1 MLHVHVYAYNF
12 YQMKSDIGN
21 KCTFINVYL
30 TYNSISAQHLA
41 IPKSFVFL
49 TTKPGFVP
57 VTDGG
62 GGVFTGIYDIRNITK
77 NLL

>member
-12 YQMKSDIGN
+12 FQMKSDIGN

-49 TTKPGFVP
+49 TTIPWFVP

-62 GGVFTGIYDIRNITK
+62 RGIVTGIYDIKNITK